1 MRNIGS
7 YFLFKTT
14 GVVFLFFLS
23 TISYGQLPTG
33 FVINKL
39 TGNTINEAVSM
50 GHAPDGRI
58 FIAERSG
65 NLKVYQNGV
74 VTTVHTVATT
84 TAVEQGLLGLAL
96 HSDFANNGKLYLY
109 YTNTASTLHYLDVL
123 VISGTNTVTS
133 VNRVMEF
140 DPIINGFHNGGAMVF
155 KGIHLYI
162 CIGESNSPAQSAM
175 LDTYRGKVLRLLD
188 DGQPAPGNPYYDEV
202 GANRQKRSLWAIGM
216 RNPWYMSMDPVT
228 QKVYVVNVGGNYEE
242 IDDVTAPDP
251 AKNYNY
257 GWAGDGRSGP
267 EQPNTTIYAAY
278 SYGHPGWGCAIT
290 SGVAFHPAGGAT
302 TYPPAY
308 QNRFYFTDWCSGWIR
323 SFDMTNPAATYQ
335 EFTPSGFGDILA
347 LSVGIDGNIYYFKYG
362 TNGSLNRLEYTLP
375 TVPVIVNHPES
386 QTVVISDPVTFSVTA
401 SGAAPLAYQWY
412 KNDVAINLATSSS
425 YTIPVTDANSAGTY
439 HCVVSNTYTSVTSND
454 AVLTMLPF
462 NARPV
467 PHIITPASTLT
478 WDVLDVI
485 NFSGSAT
492 DAEDGTLP
500 AFAYTWE
507 VQLHHQDC
515 PTCGH
520 WHPGPAVPS
529 GVTSGSFTA
538 DNGGETS
545 SNIWARLILTVTD
558 SQGRTGKDSVDL
570 HPNKVQITL
579 QTNRTGVQI
588 SLGGSAV
595 APYTKTD
602 VVNSAR
608 TLSAT
613 SPQLVGD
620 SLFTFV
626 SWNVIGGAATQT
638 IRIPD
643 VNTTYKAIYS
653 SAYMGQRP
661 YGGTLHPVP
670 GKVEAEDFDLGGE
683 GVAYHDNS
691 VANQGNQY
699 RTTEGVDIENCNE
712 GTYNLGYVNNGE
724 WLEYS
729 LDVTQTGIYTITLRV
744 ASPNANRLAHLSI
757 DYVAIT
763 GSVAIPNTGA
773 YQNWQNVVIPNI
785 SLTAGTRI
793 FRFSM
798 DTDNFNVNYYQF
810 DLNTVTGTNAPAT
823 TYALFEAYP
832 NPVENTLALKARVT
846 IDSPLRLLVFDS
858 RGQCV
863 ETLNLNG
870 LSDASVEKI
879 DLSSLASGIYLI
891 RVITEQTTQTL
902 KVVKK

>member
-1 MRNIGS
+1 MLVV
-7 YFLFKTT
+7 LFICLTT
-14 GVVFLFFLS
+14 L
-23 TISYGQLPTG
+23 SYGQLPTG

-39 TGNTINEAVSM
+39 TGNTLNEAVSM

-65 NLKVYQNGV
+65 NLKVYQNGT
-74 VTTVHTVATT
+74 VTTIHTVQTT
-84 TAVEQGLLGLAL
+84 TAVEQGLLGLVL

-123 VISGTNTVTS
+123 VISATNTVTT

-162 CIGESNSPAQSAM
+162 CIGESSDPAQSIM
-175 LDTYRGKVLRLLD
+175 LNTYRGKVLRLLE

-216 RNPWYMSMDPVT
+216 RNPWYMSMDPIT
-228 QKVYVVNVGGNYEE
+228 QKVYVVNVGGDYEE
-242 IDDVTAPDP
+242 IDDVTAPD
-251 AKNYNY
+251 ATKGYNY
-257 GWAGDGRSGP
+257 GWASDGRSGP
-267 EQPNTTIYAAY
+267 QQPNTTIHATY

-290 SGVAFHPAGGAT
+290 SGVAFHPVGGAT

-323 SFDMTNPAATYQ
+323 SFDMSNPAAAYQ
-335 EFTPSGFGDILA
+335 EFTPNGFGDILA

-362 TNGSLNRLEYTLP
+362 ANGSLNRLEYTLP

-401 SGAAPLAYQWY
+401 SGAAPLTYQWY
-412 KNDVAINLATSSS
+412 KNDVVIDLATSST

-439 HCVVSNTYTSVTSND
+439 HCVVSNNFTSVTSDD

-467 PHIITPASTLT
+467 PQIITPASTLT
-478 WDVLDVI
+478 WDVADVI

-500 AFAYTWE
+500 ASAYSWE

-520 WHPGPAVPS
+520 WHPGPAVSS

-579 QTNRTGVQI
+579 QTNRTGLQI
-588 SLGGSAV
+588 AMGGSSV

-653 SAYMGQRP
+653 SAYIGQRP
-661 YGGTLHPVP
+661 YGGILHPVP
-670 GKVEAEDFDLGGE
+670 GQVEAEDYDLGGE
-683 GVAYHDNS
+683 GVAYHDNT
-691 VANQGNQY
+691 VNNQGNQY
-699 RTTEGVDIENCNE
+699 RTTEGVDVENCNE
-712 GTYNLGYVNNGE
+712 GGYNIGYINNGE

-729 LDVTQTGIYTITLRV
+729 LDVLQTGIYTITLRV
-744 ASPNANRLAHLSI
+744 SSPNTNRSAHLSI
-757 DYVAIT
+757 DEETVT
-763 GSVAIPNTGA
+763 GSLIIPNTGG
-773 YQNWQNVVIPNI
+773 YQNWQNLVVPNI
-785 SLTAGTRI
+785 FLEAGTRI
-793 FRFSM
+793 LRLSPDSDAFNL
-798 DTDNFNVNYYQF
+798 NFIHF
-810 DLNTVTGTNAPAT
+810 ALNTVTGTNSPAT
-823 TYALFEAYP
+823 TYTLFEAYP
-832 NPVENTLALKARVT
+832 NPVENILELKARVT
-846 IDSPLRLLVFDS
+846 IDAPLSLLVFDS

-870 LSDASVEKI
+870 LSDVAVEKI
-879 DLSSLASGIYLI
+879 DLSSMASGIYVVRI
-891 RVITEQTTQTL
+891 ISEQTTQTL
-902 KVVKK
+902 KVIKK